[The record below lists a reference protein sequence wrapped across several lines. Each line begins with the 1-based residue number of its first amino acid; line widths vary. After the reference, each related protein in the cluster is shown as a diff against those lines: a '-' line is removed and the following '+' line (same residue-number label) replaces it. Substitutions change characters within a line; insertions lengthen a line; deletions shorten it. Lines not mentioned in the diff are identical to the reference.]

1 MHVRYLIVGAGPT
14 GLGAAHCLEGL
25 GEKSFLVVEK
35 EDYAGGLAAS
45 FTDSSGFTW
54 DIGGHVVFS
63 HYGYFDRLLEELL
76 GDAYLEHQRKSLIR
90 LAGTWTPY
98 PFQNN
103 IRHLPKE
110 LVWECLE
117 GLFDAKE
124 APPSRPSNFREW
136 ILSTFGQGIARLFLF
151 PYNAKVWAI
160 DPEQMNSTWVGER
173 VSVVDVRRV
182 LRNIVLEQDD
192 VGWGPNNLFRFPLF
206 GGTGEIFRRLAAR
219 FGERVRLGCPVISID
234 ADKKEALLNDG
245 QRITYDAML
254 FTGSI
259 DLLVRTLLT
268 SPHDAAFTAAGKLK
282 HNGSLI
288 AGVAVDGM
296 NEDDTCWMYFPES
309 NCPFYR
315 VTNFHN
321 YSPNNTPDPVGMRAI
336 KRALMTEVSF
346 SRWKPEN
353 EADHIDRVIDGLVNA
368 SLLKQDEKKHVLSV
382 FEYKA
387 ERAYPIPCLDRDA
400 ALAVIQ
406 PWLQSLDIYS
416 RGRFG
421 GFKYEVGNMDHS
433 VMQGV
438 QWANLVTTKTPET
451 IYSYTQP

>member
-1 MHVRYLIVGAGPT
+1 MHVRYLIIGAGPT
-14 GLGAAHCLEGL
+14 GLGAAHRLEGL
-25 GEKSFLVVEK
+25 NESSFLVVEK
-35 EDYAGGLAAS
+35 EPYAGGLAAS
-45 FTDSSGFTW
+45 FKDSSGFTW

-76 GDAYLEHQRKSLIR
+76 AGAYLEHQRKSFIR
-90 LAGTWTPY
+90 LAERWTPY

-103 IRHLPKE
+103 IRHLPDD
-110 LVWECLE
+110 LVWECVE
-117 GLFDAKE
+117 GLLSANE
-124 APPSRPSNFREW
+124 APPSAPKNFREW
-136 ILSTFGQGIARLFLF
+136 IAATFGAGIARLFLF
-151 PYNAKVWAI
+151 PYNYKVWAI
-160 DPEQMNSTWVGER
+160 DPAMMNSTWVGER

-182 LRNIVLEQDD
+182 LRNIILKQDD

-206 GGTGEIFRRLAAR
+206 GGTGEIFRRLAET
-219 FGERVRLGCPVISID
+219 FGDRVRLNCPVVSID
-234 ADKKEALLNDG
+234 ATKKEAILSDG
-245 QRITYDAML
+245 LHVSYDKML

-259 DLLVRTLLT
+259 DLLVRDILT
-268 SPHDAAFTAAGKLK
+268 NPNDDAFHAAGKLK

-288 AGVAVDGM
+288 GGVAVDGM
-296 NEDDTCWMYFPES
+296 NDDDTCWMYFPED

-321 YSPNNTPDPVGMRAI
+321 YSPNNTPDPVDMRAI
-336 KRALMTEVSF
+336 KRAFMTEVSF
-346 SRWKPEN
+346 SEWKQED
-353 EADHIDRVIDGLVNA
+353 EASHADRIVDGLVNA
-368 SLLKQDEKKHVLSV
+368 SLLKQDEKKNVLSV

-400 ALAVIQ
+400 SLSIIQ
-406 PWLQSLDIYS
+406 PWLESLDIYS

-438 QWANLVTTKTPET
+438 EWADFMTSHTPET
-451 IYSYTQP
+451 IYSYEK